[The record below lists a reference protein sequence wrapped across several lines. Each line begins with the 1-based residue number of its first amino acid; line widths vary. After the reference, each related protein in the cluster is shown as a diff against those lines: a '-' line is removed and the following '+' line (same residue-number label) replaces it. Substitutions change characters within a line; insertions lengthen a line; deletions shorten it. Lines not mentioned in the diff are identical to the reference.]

1 MLDLVTELLKRQ
13 WEFSAY
19 YMGNTY
25 VISVILG
32 NDEYAVSNEIDAMKL
47 LDEIQTFW

>member
-1 MLDLVTELLKRQ
+1 MLDLITELLKRQ
-13 WEFSAY
+13 WEFSVFH
-19 YMGNTY
+19 MGNTY

-32 NDEYAVSNEIDAMKL
+32 NDEHIIASDSTAIKL

>member
-1 MLDLVTELLKRQ
+1 MLDLITELLKRQ
-13 WEFSAY
+13 WEFSAFY
-19 YMGNTY
+19 VGETY

-32 NDEYAVSNEIDAMKL
+32 NVEHMISNEDMAIKL